1 MHPKYVKLK
10 KMPKTCWHDPKC
22 KIFKE
27 DKTIWN
33 NPSKNILRD
42 RDKDGIPD
50 QFDPMPNKKSKWKDK
65 I

>member
-1 MHPKYVKLK
+1 
-10 KMPKTCWHDPKC
+10 MPKTCWHDPKC

-33 NPSKNILRD
+33 NPSKNLFKD
-42 RDKDGIPD
+42 KDKDGIPD
-50 QFDPMPNKKSKWKDK
+50 VFDPQPNKKGKWKDK